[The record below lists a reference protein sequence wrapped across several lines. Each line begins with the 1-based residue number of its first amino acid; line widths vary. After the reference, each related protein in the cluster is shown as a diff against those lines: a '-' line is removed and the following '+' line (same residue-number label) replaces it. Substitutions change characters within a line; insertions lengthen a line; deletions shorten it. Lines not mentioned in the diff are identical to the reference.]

1 MSKRLL
7 SIMLAMLMLF
17 SLLPM
22 SAMAVGDEET
32 GDQSVENDSDLQVG
46 STQIGESGTYW
57 SYDDVTK
64 TLTISGEGMVPGGTG
79 EGGDTHPWD
88 DYEDE
93 ITKLVIVQGVTGT
106 LGSKAFAGMNALTE
120 IQFPNSFTTIGGGA
134 FANCSNLKT
143 VTLPDTITTLSSV
156 AFSNCNNLETLYVRN
171 RDITIPSGAKWTTTT
186 ALPDNLTVYGYQY
199 TNDTRVETTALYN
212 YIQEEND
219 KLTDGT
225 YTSSS
230 PIKFVAYDDPENAT
244 GPIGDTGITWKYTDA
259 TKTLT
264 ISGSGVVSF
273 EREEDGSGTPWYQYR
288 DLIEKVV
295 FEEGVTGVSTTKAFA
310 EMPMLSEI
318 VFCDSL
324 TSLGVGTFANNKSLE
339 TVTLPET
346 LESLGQVVFSN
357 CQNLK
362 SLTVE
367 NPNMSVSAS
376 QWSSDAVPGHGA
388 ADGLVVY
395 CNKWTDAN
403 KNTTTD
409 FYEYVQYNNKNTDS
423 NIIFIALD
431 EQKPVEDGS
440 SISWSYDGDTKTL
453 TITGEGMLSIS
464 DYTTEPWWDI
474 RDSIETVIFGDGVT
488 GSTGTK
494 TFAEMD
500 NLSEVIFSSTF
511 EQLGTGSFASNPNLE
526 SIILPESLESVSTVV
541 FSNCKNLKTIV
552 IKNRTMDAPVNGQW
566 SSPNVNPNV
575 PQNLTV
581 YGYQWTDDTQITETD
596 FYKYVQYQ
604 NTNNGGNINFIAM
617 DDPNATAGVIG
628 DSKTFW
634 SYDDGTKTLT
644 ISGEGMV
651 PGGTGLGADTH
662 PWDKYEDEITKL
674 VIEEGVTGTRSS
686 KAFAGMDALTE
697 IQFPNSFTTIGGGT
711 FANCLALE
719 KVTLPETIEYLSSVV
734 FSNCRS
740 LKELRVENRNID
752 VSCVI
757 DGKLDDGDEE
767 DISTTWSTTG
777 TTPEGLK
784 VYGYENTSKGG
795 DQKTEIY
802 TYINGNSI
810 DFVDLDSYAG
820 DIEDGIKWELKDGT
834 LIINIISGEGEI
846 PDYTEESA
854 APWSDFNSQIKHI
867 VVEKGITAIGANA
880 FSGITDLETAEINR
894 TVAEIDTNA
903 FSGTDEFTI
912 KAKRGSAAL
921 KYANE
926 HENITS
932 DEIVTAN
939 ILFIGNSYTE
949 DAREYLR
956 YVFDQYD
963 FEADVNFG
971 HLYSG
976 GKTVAYYANCARSE
990 TNNSNEYGEGNYDT
1004 TSPRAQEDNSAAGTY
1019 RLTYLKSENGN
1030 VAFTSE
1036 GVKTIKYAMNDME
1049 WDIVIIQGHDVEQ
1062 MYGGTYSNQF
1072 KSNLEYL
1079 TDYIK
1084 SFDSSVEIGYYM
1096 TWRRN
1101 QEDMN
1106 RLKAYW
1112 QMMQEVV
1119 EKNDNVSF
1127 VIPVGTAVENA
1138 RTTFLGELDYTST
1151 GSGFS
1156 KVNLLTG
1163 EKINGTMGNDNNS
1176 GLQRDNT
1183 HMSAVVG
1190 RFLAGYTIGEYL
1202 INHINSMNG
1211 TDFTNKEEI
1220 SEIYSFDTAVGKLPE
1235 LYVDAIKA
1243 SADAAIEKPYQV
1255 ATLTGY
1261 DDPMEPIKAAISTAA
1276 YRFEGIASN
1285 DAMREAIESKLES
1298 LNLLSG
1304 TDTTVTVSAMADGT
1318 FKATVNVQFG
1328 YLSDTVEITGNYTEE
1343 VETPEH
1349 NITINEPNHGSV
1361 TVVESA
1367 STGETVTITVDPDN
1381 GYRLADLTVKDSSG
1395 TELEL
1400 EYIGNGKYTFVM
1412 PEGAVTV
1419 DADFTRI
1426 TNVKPPVDEPDEPE
1440 EPEKDEL
1447 PFVDVDDSDWF
1458 YDAVYY
1464 AYTNGLMDGV
1474 STTQF
1479 APNSNL
1485 TRGMVVT
1492 ILYRLEGEPR
1502 VTGSSGFTDVASGAW
1517 YADPVTWAAANGIV
1531 NGVSDTE
1538 FAPNTDI
1545 TREQLAAILFRYAEY
1560 KGYDVS
1566 GRDSLTGYTDR
1577 GSISAYALDA
1587 MRWAVDEGL
1596 ITGMTATT
1604 IVPQGTATRAQCAT
1618 MLMRFIENIA

>member
-22 SAMAVGDEET
+22 SAMAVGGEET
-32 GDQSVENDSDLQVG
+32 GNQSVENDSDSTVKSNQIVG
-46 STQIGESGTYW
+46 SNTYW
-57 SYDDVTK
+57 SYDESTT
-64 TLTISGEGMVPGGTG
+64 TLTITGTGAVPGQ
-79 EGGDTHPWD
+79 ENMPWGA
-88 DYEDE
+88 YANE
-93 ITKLVIVQGVTGT
+93 ITKLIIGDGITGT
-106 LGSKAFAGMNALTE
+106 TGAKAFAGLRTLQE
-120 IQFPNSFTTIGGGA
+120 IVFPGSFETVGHGA

-143 VTLPDTITTLSSV
+143 VELPATVETLSSV
-156 AFSNCNNLETLYVRN
+156 AFSMCNSLESLYVLNRN
-171 RDITIPSGAKWTTTT
+171 INIPDGATWSTNGR
-186 ALPDNLTVYGYQY
+186 LPNNLTVYGYQFKP
-199 TNDTRVETTALYN
+199 DGSEDTTALYDF
-212 YIQEEND
+212 IQAENS
-219 KLTDGT
+219 KLTTGT
-225 YTSSS
+225 YTGN
-230 PIKFVAYDDPENAT
+230 PIEFVAYDDPKNAT
-244 GPIGDTGITWKYTDA
+244 GTIGDTGIIWKYTDA

-264 ISGSGVVSF
+264 ISGSGDVNF
-273 EREEDGSGTPWYQYR
+273 DRGEDGSDTPWNEYR
-288 DLIEKVV
+288 SQIETVV
-295 FEEGVTGVSTTKAFA
+295 FEEDITGITSTKAFA
-310 EMPMLSEI
+310 EMPKLSEI
-318 VFCDSL
+318 VFPESL
-324 TSLGVGTFANNKSLE
+324 KTLGTGIFASNPSLE
-339 TVTLPET
+339 SVTLPDT
-346 LESLGQVVFSN
+346 LESMAGVVFSN
-357 CQNLK
+357 CMNLK
-362 SLTVE
+362 SLTIE
-367 NPNMSVSAS
+367 NPKLEVPESSM
-376 QWSSDAVPGHGA
+376 WSSDAVPGCVA
-388 ADGLVVY
+388 PDGLIVY
-395 CNKWTDAN
+395 GNKWTDS
-403 KNTTTD
+403 TTTQ
-409 FYEYVQYNNKNTDS
+409 FYQYVQYNNEHGS
-423 NIIFIALD
+423 NILFVALD
-431 EQKPVEDGS
+431 EQTQIEDS
-440 SISWSYDGDTKTL
+440 DLSWSYDESTKTL
-453 TITGEGMLSIS
+453 SITGKGSLSVGETSI
-464 DYTTEPWWDI
+464 PWNEHK
-474 RDSIETVIFGDGVT
+474 SEIETIVFGEGVT
-488 GSTGTK
+488 GSTATK
-494 TFAEMD
+494 TFAGM
-500 NLSEVIFSSTF
+500 NSLKTIVFSSTF
-511 EQLGTGSFASNPNLE
+511 TSLSGSGTFANNP
-526 SIILPESLESVSTVV
+526 SLEYVRLPKTIETLGSVV
-541 FSNCKNLKTIV
+541 FSGTNNLKVLRVDNPDITV
-552 IKNRTMDAPVNGQW
+552 SASPWASDVMNRLPDA
-566 SSPNVNPNV
+566 
-575 PQNLTV
+575 LTV
-581 YGYQWTDDTQITETD
+581 YGYSKNGTTDIYE
-596 FYKYVQYQ
+596 FVKYQ
-604 NTNNGGNINFIAM
+604 NEYDGYTNDITFVAI

-628 DSKTFW
+628 DSNTFW
-634 SYDDGTKTLT
+634 SYDAHTKTLT
-644 ISGEGMV
+644 ITGEGYV
-651 PGGTGLGADTH
+651 PGMQNH
-662 PWDKYEDEITKL
+662 NVPWSKYRDEIETL
-674 VIEEGVTGTRSS
+674 EIEDGIIGTEGY
-686 KAFAGMDALTE
+686 KAFSDLYALKE
-697 IQFPNSFTTIGGGT
+697 INFPSSFISLGHGT

-719 KVTLPETIEYLSSVV
+719 KVTLPETIKYLSSVV

-752 VSCVI
+752 VTCVI
-757 DGKLDDGDEE
+757 DGELDDDDES
-767 DISTTWSTTG
+767 DNSTTWSTMG
-777 TTPEGLK
+777 PAPEGLK
-784 VYGYENTSKGG
+784 VYGYKNTPKGG
-795 DQKTEIY
+795 SEETEIY
-802 TYINGNSI
+802 TYITGNLI
-810 DFVDLDSYAG
+810 KFVDLDSYAG
-820 DIEDGIKWELKDGT
+820 EVGDNLSWIFDGDT
-834 LIINIISGEGEI
+834 LTISGNGEI
-846 PDYTEESA
+846 PNYEAGQT
-854 APWSDFNSQIKHI
+854 PWSAYNNQIKHI
-867 VVEKGITAIGANA
+867 VVEKGITAIGAYA

-894 TVAEIDTNA
+894 TVAEIAANA
-903 FSGTDEFTI
+903 FNTEDSFTI

-956 YVFDQYD
+956 YVFDQYS
-963 FEADVNFG
+963 FGADVNFG

-990 TNNSNEYGEGNYDT
+990 TNNSNDYGDGKYDT
-1004 TSPRAQEDNSAAGTY
+1004 TSPRAQEDGPADGTY
-1019 RLTYLKSENGN
+1019 RLTYLTSTGDS
-1030 VAFTSE
+1030 VAFTSK
-1036 GVKTIKYAMNDME
+1036 GVQTIKYAMNNMD

-1062 MYGGTYSNQF
+1062 MYGGTYSEQF
-1072 KSNLEYL
+1072 KSNLTYL
-1079 TDYIK
+1079 TNYIK
-1084 SFDSSVEIGYYM
+1084 NFDSSVEIGYYM

-1101 QEDMN
+1101 QEDMS
-1106 RLKAYW
+1106 RLDAYW
-1112 QMMQEVV
+1112 KMMQNTVLGD
-1119 EKNDNVSF
+1119 NSNVSF

-1138 RTTFLGELDYTST
+1138 RTTFLGELKYEST
-1151 GSGFS
+1151 GSNFT

-1163 EKINGTMGNDNNS
+1163 ENMSGTMGNDNNS
-1176 GLQRDNT
+1176 GLQRDET

-1202 INHINSMNG
+1202 IDHINKMNG
-1211 TDFTNKEEI
+1211 ADFTNKEKI
-1220 SEIYSFDTAVGKLPE
+1220 TEIYSFDTAIGKLPAM
-1235 LYVDAIKA
+1235 YVDAIKA
-1243 SADAAIEKPYQV
+1243 SADAAIENPYKV
-1255 ATLTGY
+1255 TTLTDY
-1261 DDPMEPIKAAISTAA
+1261 DEPMESIETAIEKATYS
-1276 YRFEGIASN
+1276 FEGIASD
-1285 DAMREAIESKLES
+1285 DALKEAIESKLES

-1304 TDTTVTVSAMADGT
+1304 TDTTVTVSDMADGT

-1349 NITINEPNHGSV
+1349 NITVNEPNHGSV

-1367 STGETVTITVDPDN
+1367 STGETITITVAPDN

-1395 TELEL
+1395 TELEF

-1447 PFVDVDDSDWF
+1447 PFVDVEGGDWF

-1474 STTQF
+1474 SETQF

-1604 IVPQGTATRAQCAT
+1604 IEPQGTATRAQCAA
-1618 MLMRFIENIA
+1618 MLMRFIENVA

>member
-1 MSKRLL
+1 MRKRLL
-7 SIMLAMLMLF
+7 PIILAMLMLL

-22 SAMAVGDEET
+22 SAMAIGDEET
-32 GDQSVENDSDLQVG
+32 GNQSGERDSD
-46 STQIGESGTYW
+46 STVESNRIGDSSTYW
-57 SYDDVTK
+57 SYDESTT
-64 TLTISGEGMVPGGTG
+64 TLTISGSGQVPGGTDD
-79 EGGDTHPWD
+79 GGDTHPWD
-88 DYEDE
+88 GYEDE
-93 ITKLVIVQGVTGT
+93 ITKLVIEQGVTGT
-106 LGSKAFAGMNALTE
+106 QGSKAFAGMNALTE

-143 VTLPDTITTLSSV
+143 VTLPATVETLSSV
-156 AFSNCNNLETLYVRN
+156 AFSNCNSLESLYVCN
-171 RDITIPSGAKWTTTT
+171 RDITIPSGAKWTTTK

-199 TNDTRVETTALYN
+199 TNDTREETTALYN
-212 YIQEEND
+212 YIQAEND

-225 YTSSS
+225 YTSGS

-244 GPIGDTGITWKYTDA
+244 GPIGDTGIIWKYTDA

-273 EREEDGSGTPWYQYR
+273 ERGEDGSGTPWYQYR

-376 QWSSDAVPGHGA
+376 QWSSDAVPGRGA

-395 CNKWTDAN
+395 CNKWTDGTE
-403 KNTTTD
+403 NTTTD
-409 FYEYVQYNNKNTDS
+409 FYDYVQYNNENTNS

-431 EQKPVEDGS
+431 EQEPVADGS

-500 NLSEVIFSSTF
+500 NLSEVIFPSTF

-552 IKNRTMDAPVNGQW
+552 IKNRTMDAPVGGQW

-581 YGYQWTDDTQITETD
+581 YGYRWTDNTQITETD

-604 NTNNGGNINFIAM
+604 NTSNGGNINFIAM

-634 SYDDGTKTLT
+634 SYDDVTKTL
-644 ISGEGMV
+644 IVSGEGMV

-662 PWDKYEDEITKL
+662 PWDKYEDEITRL
-674 VIEEGVTGTRSS
+674 VIEEGVTGTRGS

-719 KVTLPETIEYLSSVV
+719 KVKLPETIEYLSSVV
-734 FSNCRS
+734 FSNCDS

-802 TYINGNSI
+802 TYITGNYI
-810 DFVDLDSYAG
+810 EFVDLDSYAG
-820 DIEDGIKWELKDGT
+820 AIGDNLSWTLDGDT
-834 LIINIISGEGEI
+834 LIISGDGKI
-846 PDYTEESA
+846 PDYNDGQT
-854 APWSDFNSQIKHI
+854 PWYDYNSQIKHI
-867 VVEKGITAIGANA
+867 VIEKGITAIGANA
-880 FSGITDLETAEINR
+880 FSGIKYLKTAEINR
-894 TVAEIDTNA
+894 AVAEIDTNA

-963 FEADVNFG
+963 FDADVNFG

-976 GKTVAYYANCARSE
+976 GKTVAYYANCARNE
-990 TNNSNEYGEGNYDT
+990 TNNSDEYGEGDYDT

-1036 GVKTIKYAMNDME
+1036 GVKTIEYAMNDMD

-1062 MYGGTYSNQF
+1062 MYGGPYSNQF
-1072 KSNLEYL
+1072 KSNLTYL
-1079 TDYIK
+1079 TNYIK

-1096 TWRRN
+1096 TWQRN
-1101 QEDMN
+1101 QEIETGRIN
-1106 RLKAYW
+1106 TYW

-1151 GSGFS
+1151 GSDFS

-1176 GLQRDNT
+1176 GLQRDET

-1202 INHINSMNG
+1202 IDHINKMNG
-1211 TDFTNKEEI
+1211 TDFTIKEEI
-1220 SEIYSFDTAVGKLPE
+1220 SEIYSFDTAIGKLPE
-1235 LYVDAIKA
+1235 LYVDAIKD
-1243 SADAAIEKPYQV
+1243 SADAAIKEPYAV
-1255 ATLTGY
+1255 TTLTGY
-1261 DDPMEPIKAAISTAA
+1261 DEPMEPIKAAISTAA
-1276 YRFEGIASN
+1276 YSFEGIASN

-1328 YLSDTVEITGNYTEE
+1328 YLSDTVEITGSYTEE

-1349 NITINEPNHGSV
+1349 NITVNEPNHGSV

-1367 STGETVTITVDPDN
+1367 STGETVTITVNPDN
-1381 GYRLADLTVKDSSG
+1381 GYRLADLTVEDAAG
-1395 TELEL
+1395 NELEL

-1412 PEGAVTV
+1412 PAGSVTV

-1426 TNVKPPVDEPDEPE
+1426 NNVRPPVDEPDEPE
-1440 EPEKDEL
+1440 EPQETEL
-1447 PFVDVDDSDWF
+1447 PFADVDEGDWF

-1464 AYTNGLMDGV
+1464 AYTNGLMDGT
-1474 STTQF
+1474 SDTTF
-1479 APNSNL
+1479 EPNSNM
-1485 TRGMVVT
+1485 TRAMLVT
-1492 ILYRLEGEPR
+1492 ILWRMEGEP
-1502 VTGSSGFTDVASGAW
+1502 VVNYLMPFADVDSGAW
-1517 YADPVTWAAANGIV
+1517 YAEAVRWASSEGIV
-1531 NGVSDTE
+1531 EGVSDTS
-1538 FAPNTDI
+1538 FAPNAEI
-1545 TREQLAAILFRYAEY
+1545 TREQLAAILWRYAGEPASSY
-1560 KGYDVS
+1560 NLSAFTDAGSVS
-1566 GRDSLTGYTDR
+1566 EWAGT
-1577 GSISAYALDA
+1577 A
-1587 MRWAVDEGL
+1587 MRWAVENGV
-1596 ITGMTATT
+1596 ISGVTANTL
-1604 IVPQGTATRAQCAT
+1604 VPQGAATRAQCAA
-1618 MLMRFIENIA
+1618 MLMRFIENT

>member
-17 SLLPM
+17 SLLTM
-22 SAMAVGDEET
+22 SAIAIGDEET
-32 GDQSVENDSDLQVG
+32 GNQSVERGSDSTVE
-46 STQIGESGTYW
+46 SNRIGDSSTYW
-57 SYDDVTK
+57 SYDKSTK

-88 DYEDE
+88 ECEDE
-93 ITKLVIVQGVTGT
+93 ITKLVIEENVTGT
-106 LGSKAFAGMNALTE
+106 RGSKAFAGMDALTE

-143 VTLPDTITTLSSV
+143 VTLPATVETLSSV
-156 AFSNCNNLETLYVRN
+156 AFSNCNALELLCVLNKNISVT
-171 RDITIPSGAKWTTTT
+171 DDAKWSTNSR
-186 ALPDNLTVYGYQY
+186 LPDNLTVYGYQY
-199 TNDTRVETTALYN
+199 TDDNTDHTALYN
-212 YIQEEND
+212 FIQRENG
-219 KLTDGT
+219 KLSSGE
-225 YTSSS
+225 YTGSL
-230 PIKFVAYDDPENAT
+230 ITFIAYDDPDNASGVVDGT
-244 GPIGDTGITWKYTDA
+244 SITWKYTA
-259 TKTLT
+259 GTRTLT
-264 ISGSGVVSF
+264 IFGSGDVRFV
-273 EREEDGSGTPWYQYR
+273 RGEDGSGTPWYQYR

-409 FYEYVQYNNKNTDS
+409 FYNYVQYNNKNTDS

-431 EQKPVEDGS
+431 EQEPVAEGS

-464 DYTTEPWWDI
+464 DYEAEPWWDI

-500 NLSEVIFSSTF
+500 NLSEVIFPSTF

-526 SIILPESLESVSTVV
+526 SIILPESLKSVSTVV
-541 FSNCKNLKTIV
+541 FSNCMNLKTIV
-552 IKNRTMDAPVNGQW
+552 IKNRTMDAPVDGQW
-566 SSPNVNPNV
+566 SSPNVKPNV

-581 YGYQWTDDTQITETD
+581 YGYRWTDDTQRTETD

-604 NTNNGGNINFIAM
+604 NTNNGGNIKFIAM

-634 SYDDGTKTLT
+634 SYDDVTKTLT
-644 ISGEGMV
+644 VSGEGMV

-662 PWDKYEDEITKL
+662 PWDKYEDEITRL
-674 VIEEGVTGTRSS
+674 VIEEGVTGTRGS

-734 FSNCRS
+734 FSNCDS

-777 TTPEGLK
+777 TTPAGLK
-784 VYGYENTSKGG
+784 VYGYENTFKGG
-795 DQKTEIY
+795 NEKTEIY
-802 TYINGNSI
+802 TYINGNNI
-810 DFVDLDSYAG
+810 YFVDLDSYAG
-820 DIEDGIKWELKDGT
+820 DIGENLSWTFDGDT
-834 LIINIISGEGEI
+834 LTISGDGEI
-846 PDYTEESA
+846 PDYNDGQT
-854 APWSDFNSQIKHI
+854 PWSDYNIQIKHI
-867 VVEKGITAIGANA
+867 VVEKGITAIGAYA

-894 TVAEIDTNA
+894 TVAEIAANA
-903 FSGTDEFTI
+903 FNTEDSFTI

-921 KYANE
+921 EYANA
-926 HENITS
+926 HDNIKT

-956 YVFDQYD
+956 YVFDQYS
-963 FEADVNFG
+963 FGADVNFG

-990 TNNSNEYGEGNYDT
+990 TNNNNDYGDGKYDT
-1004 TSPRAQEDNSAAGTY
+1004 TSPRAQEDDSAAGTY
-1019 RLTYLKSENGN
+1019 RLTYLTSTGDS
-1030 VAFTSE
+1030 VAFTPK
-1036 GVKTIKYAMNDME
+1036 GVQTIEYAMNDTD

-1062 MYGGTYSNQF
+1062 MYDGEYADEFS
-1072 KSNLEYL
+1072 SNLTYL
-1079 TDYIK
+1079 TNYIK

-1096 TWRRN
+1096 TWQRN
-1101 QEDMN
+1101 QEIVTERIN
-1106 RLKAYW
+1106 SYW
-1112 QMMQEVV
+1112 QMMEKVV
-1119 EKNDNVSF
+1119 EENNNVSF

-1190 RFLAGYTIGEYL
+1190 RFLAGYTIGECL
-1202 INHINSMNG
+1202 IGHINKMTG
-1211 TDFTNKEEI
+1211 TDFTGKEEI
-1220 SEIYSFDTAVGKLPE
+1220 SEIYSFDTAIGKLPAM
-1235 LYVDAIKA
+1235 YVDAIKD
-1243 SADAAIEKPYQV
+1243 SADAAIENPYKV
-1255 ATLTGY
+1255 TTLTDY
-1261 DDPMEPIKAAISTAA
+1261 DEPMESIEAAISTAA
-1276 YRFEGIASN
+1276 YSFEGIASN
-1285 DAMREAIESKLES
+1285 DAMREAIESELGN

-1304 TDTTVTVSAMADGT
+1304 TDTTVTVSDMADGT

-1328 YLSDTVEITGNYTEE
+1328 YLSDMVEITGSYTEE

-1349 NITINEPNHGSV
+1349 NITVNEPNHGSV

-1367 STGETVTITVDPDN
+1367 STGETVTITVDPDS

-1426 TNVKPPVDEPDEPE
+1426 TNVKPPVDEPE
-1440 EPEKDEL
+1440 EPQETEL

-1458 YDAVYY
+1458 YDSVYY
-1464 AYTNGLMDGV
+1464 VYTNGLMDGV

>member
-22 SAMAVGDEET
+22 SAMAIGDEGT

-57 SYDDVTK
+57 SYDEDTK

-79 EGGDTHPWD
+79 TGADKHPWD
-88 DYEDE
+88 EHEGE
-93 ITKLVIVQGVTGT
+93 ITKLVIKEGVTGT
-106 LGSKAFAGMNALTE
+106 RGPKAFAGMGALTE
-120 IQFPNSFTTIGGGA
+120 IQFPNSFTTIGDGA

-143 VTLPDTITTLSSV
+143 VTLPATVKTLSSV
-156 AFSNCNNLETLYVRN
+156 AFSNCNSLESLYVCN
-171 RDITIPSGAKWTTTT
+171 RDITIPSGAKWTTTK

-199 TNDTRVETTALYN
+199 TDDTREKTTALYN
-212 YIQEEND
+212 YIQAENA
-219 KLTDGT
+219 KLADAT
-225 YTSSS
+225 YTSGN
-230 PIKFVAYDDPENAT
+230 PIEFVAYDDPENAT
-244 GPIGDTGITWKYTDA
+244 GTIVGSNITWKYTDA

-273 EREEDGSGTPWYQYR
+273 ERGVDGSGTPWYQYR

-318 VFCDSL
+318 VFPESL
-324 TSLGVGTFANNKSLE
+324 KTLGTGIFASNKSLE

-376 QWSSDAVPGHGA
+376 QWSSDAVPGRGA

-409 FYEYVQYNNKNTDS
+409 FYNYVQYNNKNTDS

-431 EQKPVEDGS
+431 EQEPVADGS
-440 SISWSYDGDTKTL
+440 SISWSYDDDTKTL
-453 TITGEGMLSIS
+453 TITGEGVLSIS
-464 DYTTEPWWDI
+464 KYQEAPWNNI
-474 RDSIETVIFGDGVT
+474 RDEVETVVFGEGVT

-494 TFAEMD
+494 TFAEMN
-500 NLSEVIFSSTF
+500 NLSEVIFPSTF
-511 EQLGTGSFASNPNLE
+511 KKLGTGTFASDPSLE
-526 SIILPESLESVSTVV
+526 HITLPESLESIGPVV
-541 FSNCKNLKTIV
+541 FSNCQNLKTIV
-552 IKNRTMDAPVNGQW
+552 IKNRTMDAPTTDKW
-566 SSPNVNPNV
+566 SSDTVSPNV

-581 YGYQWTDDTQITETD
+581 YGYQWTDDTKRTETD
-596 FYKYVQYQ
+596 FYQYVTWQ
-604 NTNNGGNINFIAM
+604 NGQNDGNITFIAL

-651 PGGTGLGADTH
+651 PGGTGLGSDTH
-662 PWDKYEDEITKL
+662 PWDKYEDEIIKL
-674 VIEEGVTGTRSS
+674 VIEEGVTGTRGV

-719 KVTLPETIEYLSSVV
+719 KVTLPETVEYLSSVV

-767 DISTTWSTTG
+767 GISPTWSTTG

-795 DQKTEIY
+795 NEKTEIY
-802 TYINGNSI
+802 TYINGNGI

-820 DIEDGIKWELKDGT
+820 DIEDGIKWELNDGT
-834 LIINIISGEGEI
+834 LIISGEGEI
-846 PDYTEESA
+846 PDYIEEST

-894 TVAEIDTNA
+894 TVAEIAANA
-903 FSGTDEFTI
+903 FNTEDSFTI

-921 KYANE
+921 EYADT
-926 HENITS
+926 HDNIET

-956 YVFDQYD
+956 YVFDQYS
-963 FEADVNFG
+963 FGADVNFG

-976 GKTVAYYANCARSE
+976 GKTVAYYANCARNE
-990 TNNSNEYGEGNYDT
+990 TNNSDEYGEGDYDT

-1019 RLTYLKSENGN
+1019 RLTYLKSEKGN

-1036 GVKTIKYAMNDME
+1036 GVKTIEYAMNDMD

-1062 MYGGTYSNQF
+1062 MYDGEYADEFS
-1072 KSNLEYL
+1072 SNLTYL
-1079 TDYIK
+1079 TNYIK

-1096 TWRRN
+1096 TWQRN
-1101 QEDMN
+1101 QEIGTGRIN
-1106 RLKAYW
+1106 GYW
-1112 QMMQEVV
+1112 QMMENVV
-1119 EKNDNVSF
+1119 EKNNNVSF

-1138 RTTFLGELDYTST
+1138 RTTFLGELKYEST
-1151 GSGFS
+1151 GSNFT

-1163 EKINGTMGNDNNS
+1163 KNMSGTMRNDNNS
-1176 GLQRDNT
+1176 GLQRDET

-1202 INHINSMNG
+1202 INHINSMIG
-1211 TDFTNKEEI
+1211 ADFTSTEEI
-1220 SEIYSFDTAVGKLPE
+1220 TEIYSFDTDIGKLPAM
-1235 LYVDAIKA
+1235 YVDAIKA
-1243 SADAAIEKPYQV
+1243 SADAVIEKPYQV

-1261 DDPMEPIKAAISTAA
+1261 DDPMESIETAIEKATYS
-1276 YRFEGIASN
+1276 FEGIASN
-1285 DAMREAIESKLES
+1285 DALKKAIESKLGN

-1304 TDTTVTVSAMADGT
+1304 TDTTVTVLAMENDAFT
-1318 FKATVNVQFG
+1318 ATVNVRFG
-1328 YLSDTVEITGNYTEE
+1328 YLSGSVEITGSYTEE
-1343 VETPEH
+1343 VETPKH
-1349 NITINEPNHGSV
+1349 NITVNEPNHGSV

-1367 STGETVTITVDPDN
+1367 STGETVTITVDPDS
-1381 GYRLADLTVKDSSG
+1381 GYRLADLTVKDRSG

-1502 VTGSSGFTDVASGAW
+1502 VTGSSGFSDVASGAW

-1531 NGVSDTE
+1531 NGVSGTE

>member
-1 MSKRLL
+1 M
-7 SIMLAMLMLF
+7 
-17 SLLPM
+17 PW
-22 SAMAVGDEET
+22 GD
-32 GDQSVENDSDLQVG
+32 DAS
-46 STQIGESGTYW
+46 
-57 SYDDVTK
+57 
-64 TLTISGEGMVPGGTG
+64 
-79 EGGDTHPWD
+79 
-88 DYEDE
+88 E
-93 ITKLVIVQGVTGT
+93 ITKLIIDRGITGT
-106 LGSKAFAGMNALTE
+106 TVAKAFAGLTALQE
-120 IQFPNSFTTIGGGA
+120 IQFPDSFATVGHGA

-143 VTLPDTITTLSSV
+143 VKLPATVDTLSSV
-156 AFSNCNNLETLYVRN
+156 AFSNCNSLESLYVLNRN
-171 RDITIPSGAKWTTTT
+171 INIPDGATWSTNGR
-186 ALPDNLTVYGYQY
+186 LPNNLTVYGYQFKS
-199 TNDTRVETTALYN
+199 DGSEDTTALYDF
-212 YIQEEND
+212 IQQENA
-219 KLTDGT
+219 KLKLESDGK
-225 YTSSS
+225 YTGN
-230 PIKFVAYDDPENAT
+230 PIKFVAYDDPENET
-244 GPIGDTGITWKYTDA
+244 GTIVGSNITWKYTDA
-259 TKTLT
+259 TRTLT
-264 ISGSGVVSF
+264 ISGSGDVNF
-273 EREEDGSGTPWYQYR
+273 DRGEDGSDTPWNEYR
-288 DLIEKVV
+288 SQIETVV
-295 FEEGVTGVSTTKAFA
+295 FEEDITGITSTKAFA
-310 EMPMLSEI
+310 EMPKLSEI
-318 VFCDSL
+318 VFPESL
-324 TSLGVGTFANNKSLE
+324 KTLGTGIFASNPSLE
-339 TVTLPET
+339 SVTLPDT
-346 LESLGQVVFSN
+346 LESMAGVVFSN
-357 CQNLK
+357 CMNLK
-362 SLTVE
+362 SLTIE
-367 NPNMSVSAS
+367 NPKLEVPESSM
-376 QWSSDAVPGHGA
+376 WSSDAVPGCVA
-388 ADGLVVY
+388 PDGLIVY
-395 CNKWTDAN
+395 GNKWTDESE
-403 KNTTTD
+403 TTATQ
-409 FYEYVQYNNKNTDS
+409 FYQYVQYNNNNGS
-423 NIIFIALD
+423 NILFVALD
-431 EQKPVEDGS
+431 EQEQIEGS
-440 SISWSYDGDTKTL
+440 DLSWSYDDATKTL
-453 TITGEGMLSIS
+453 SITGDGMLNIGSS
-464 DYTTEPWWDI
+464 ELPWNAYKS
-474 RDSIETVIFGDGVT
+474 SIETIVFGEGVT
-488 GSTGTK
+488 GTAGIQ
-494 TFAEMD
+494 TFAGMSSLQ
-500 NLSEVIFSSTF
+500 NIVFPSTF
-511 EQLGTGSFASNPNLE
+511 TDLTGVGTFSNNPSLE
-526 SIILPESLESVSTVV
+526 YVRLPETIEKLGSVV
-541 FSNCKNLKTIV
+541 FSGTNNLKVLRVDNPDLDVNTSQWASDAM
-552 IKNRTMDAPVNGQW
+552 NRLPDA
-566 SSPNVNPNV
+566 
-575 PQNLTV
+575 LTV
-581 YGYQWTDDTQITETD
+581 YGYSKDCTTDIYE
-596 FYKYVQYQ
+596 FVKYQ
-604 NTNNGGNINFIAM
+604 NEYAGYTNDITFVAI

-628 DSKTFW
+628 DSNTFW
-634 SYDDGTKTLT
+634 SYDAGTKTLT
-644 ISGEGMV
+644 ITGEGYV
-651 PGGTGLGADTH
+651 PGMQNHDV
-662 PWDKYEDEITKL
+662 PWSKYKDEIVTL
-674 VIEEGVTGTRSS
+674 EIEDGIIGTEGY
-686 KAFAGMDALTE
+686 KAFSDLYALKE
-697 IQFPNSFTTIGGGT
+697 INFPSSFISLGHGT

-757 DGKLDDGDEE
+757 DGELDDGDEE

-795 DQKTEIY
+795 NQKTEIY
-802 TYINGNSI
+802 TYITGNSI
-810 DFVDLDSYAG
+810 KFVDLDSYAG
-820 DIEDGIKWELKDGT
+820 DIEGGIKWELEDGT
-834 LIINIISGEGEI
+834 LIISGEGEI

-854 APWSDFNSQIKHI
+854 APWSGYNSQIKHI
-867 VVEKGITAIGANA
+867 VVEKGIAAIGANA
-880 FSGITDLETAEINR
+880 FSEITDLETVEINR
-894 TVAEIDTNA
+894 TVAEIDRNA

-921 KYANE
+921 DYADA

-963 FEADVNFG
+963 FGADVNFG

-990 TNNSNEYGEGNYDT
+990 TDNSDEYGEGDYDT
-1004 TSPRAQEDNSAAGTY
+1004 TSPRAFEDDDSGFNADNLKLNY
-1019 RLTYLKSENGN
+1019 YLSVEESI
-1030 VAFTSE
+1030 AFTSQ
-1036 GVKTIKYAMNDME
+1036 GVKTIANVMNSED

-1096 TWRRN
+1096 TWQRN
-1101 QEDMN
+1101 QEIGTERIN
-1106 RLKAYW
+1106 SYW
-1112 QMMQEVV
+1112 QMMEKVV
-1119 EKNDNVSF
+1119 EKNNNVSF

-1138 RTTFLGELDYTST
+1138 RTTFLGELKYEST
-1151 GSGFS
+1151 GSNFT

-1163 EKINGTMGNDNNS
+1163 ENMSGTMRNDNNS
-1176 GLQRDNT
+1176 GLQRDET

-1202 INHINSMNG
+1202 INHINSMIG
-1211 TDFTNKEEI
+1211 ADFTNKEEI
-1220 SEIYSFDTAVGKLPE
+1220 SEIYSFDTDIGKLPAM
-1235 LYVDAIKA
+1235 YVDAIKA

-1276 YRFEGIASN
+1276 YSFEGIASN
-1285 DAMREAIESKLES
+1285 DAMREAIESKLGN
-1298 LNLLSG
+1298 LNLSNG
-1304 TDTTVTVSAMADGT
+1304 AATTVTVSAMENGAFT
-1318 FKATVNVQFG
+1318 ATVNVRFG
-1328 YLSDTVEITGNYTEE
+1328 YLSGSVEITGSYTKE

-1349 NITINEPNHGSV
+1349 NITVNEPNHGSV
-1361 TVVESA
+1361 TVVKSA
-1367 STGETVTITVDPDN
+1367 STGETVTITVEPDN
-1381 GYRLADLTVKDSSG
+1381 GYRLADLTVKNSSG
-1395 TELEL
+1395 TELKL

-1538 FAPNTDI
+1538 YAPNTDI

>member
-22 SAMAVGDEET
+22 SAMAIGDEET
-32 GDQSVENDSDLQVG
+32 GNQSVERGSDSTVRSNLIGG
-46 STQIGESGTYW
+46 SKTFW
-57 SYDDVTK
+57 SYVESTK
-64 TLTISGEGMVPGGTG
+64 TLTISGGGMVPGGTG
-79 EGGDTHPWD
+79 SGADTHPWD
-88 DYEDE
+88 QYEND
-93 ITKLVIVQGVTGT
+93 ITKLVIEDGITGT
-106 LGSKAFAGMNALTE
+106 QGSKAFAGLKALTE
-120 IQFPNSFTTIGGGA
+120 ITFGEDFTTVGGGA
-134 FANCSNLKT
+134 FANCSALKT
-143 VTLPDTITTLSSV
+143 VTLPKTVNTLSSV
-156 AFSNCNNLETLYVRN
+156 AFSNCNNLETLYVCN
-171 RDITIPSGAKWTTTT
+171 RDITIPSGARWTTTN

-199 TNDTRVETTALYN
+199 TDDTRGETTALYK
-212 YIQEEND
+212 YIQAENG
-219 KLTDGT
+219 KLTDDT
-225 YTSSS
+225 YTGGN
-230 PIKFVAYDDPENAT
+230 PIEFVAYDDPKNAT
-244 GPIGDTGITWKYTDA
+244 GTIVGSNITWKYTDA

-273 EREEDGSGTPWYQYR
+273 ERGEDGSGTPWYQYR

-324 TSLGVGTFANNKSLE
+324 ESLGVGTFANNKSLE
-339 TVTLPET
+339 TVTLPKT
-346 LESLGQVVFSN
+346 LKSLGQVVFSN

-376 QWSSDAVPGHGA
+376 QWSSDAVPGRGA

-409 FYEYVQYNNKNTDS
+409 FYDYVQYNNANTNS

-431 EQKPVEDGS
+431 EQKPVADGS
-440 SISWSYDGDTKTL
+440 SISWSYDDATKTL
-453 TITGEGMLSIS
+453 SITGEGALSIS
-464 DYTTEPWWDI
+464 KYQEAPWKDI
-474 RDSIETVIFGDGVT
+474 RDEVETVVFGEGIT

-500 NLSEVIFSSTF
+500 KLSEVIFPSTF
-511 EQLGTGSFASNPNLE
+511 KKLGTGTFASDQSLE
-526 SIILPESLESVSTVV
+526 HITLPESLESIGTVV
-541 FSNCKNLKTIV
+541 FSNCQNLKTIV
-552 IKNRTMDAPVNGQW
+552 IKNRTMDAPTTGEW
-566 SSPNVNPNV
+566 SSETVSPNV

-581 YGYQWTDDTQITETD
+581 YGYQWTDDTKGTETD
-596 FYKYVQYQ
+596 FYQYVAWQ
-604 NTNNGGNINFIAM
+604 NRQNGGNITFIAL

-628 DSKTFW
+628 DSNTFW
-634 SYDDGTKTLT
+634 SYDADTKTLT
-644 ISGEGMV
+644 ITGEGYV
-651 PGGTGLGADTH
+651 PGMQNHDVPWSKYKDKIETLEIEDGIIGT
-662 PWDKYEDEITKL
+662 
-674 VIEEGVTGTRSS
+674 EGY
-686 KAFAGMDALTE
+686 KAFSDLYALKE
-697 IQFPNSFTTIGGGT
+697 INFPSSFISLGHGT

-757 DGKLDDGDEE
+757 DGVLDDGGEE

-777 TTPEGLK
+777 TAPEGLK
-784 VYGYENTSKGG
+784 VYGYANTSKDGNE
-795 DQKTEIY
+795 KTEIY
-802 TYINGNSI
+802 TYINGNNI
-810 DFVDLDSYAG
+810 YFVDLDSYAG
-820 DIEDGIKWELKDGT
+820 DIEDGIKWELEDGT
-834 LIINIISGEGEI
+834 LIISGEGEI

-880 FSGITDLETAEINR
+880 FSEINDLETAEINR
-894 TVAEIDTNA
+894 TVSKIEEGAFNAEDN
-903 FSGTDEFTI
+903 FTI
-912 KAKRGSAAL
+912 RAKRGSAAL

-926 HENITS
+926 HDNITPE
-932 DEIVTAN
+932 EIVTAN

-963 FEADVNFG
+963 FDADVNFG

-990 TNNSNEYGEGNYDT
+990 TNNSNNYGNGKYDT
-1004 TSPRAQEDNSAAGTY
+1004 TSPRAQEDDSADGTY

-1036 GVKTIKYAMNDME
+1036 GVKTIEYAMNDMD

-1062 MYGGTYSNQF
+1062 MYGGKYANEFS
-1072 KSNLEYL
+1072 SNLTYL
-1079 TDYIK
+1079 TNYIK

-1101 QEDMN
+1101 QEGLD
-1106 RLKAYW
+1106 RLEAYW
-1112 QMMQEVV
+1112 DTMKKIVLAS
-1119 EKNDNVSF
+1119 DSNVSF

-1138 RTTFLGELDYTST
+1138 RTTFLGELKYTST
-1151 GSGFS
+1151 DSNFT

-1163 EKINGTMGNDNNS
+1163 ENMSGTMGNDNNS
-1176 GLQRDNT
+1176 GLQRDET

-1211 TDFTNKEEI
+1211 TNFTSTEEI
-1220 SEIYSFDTAVGKLPE
+1220 SEIYSFDTDIGKLPAM
-1235 LYVDAIKA
+1235 YVDAIKA
-1243 SADAAIEKPYQV
+1243 SADAAIKEPYTV
-1255 ATLTGY
+1255 TTLTGY
-1261 DDPMEPIKAAISTAA
+1261 DDPMESIKAAISTDA
-1276 YRFEGIASN
+1276 YSFEGIASN
-1285 DAMREAIESKLES
+1285 DALKEAIESKLGN

-1328 YLSDTVEITGNYTEE
+1328 YLFDTVEITGIYTEE

-1349 NITINEPNHGSV
+1349 NITVNEPNHGSV

-1447 PFVDVDDSDWF
+1447 PFVDVEGGDWF
-1458 YDAVYY
+1458 YDSVYY
-1464 AYTNGLMDGV
+1464 VYANGLMDGV
-1474 STTQF
+1474 ENNRF
-1479 APNSNL
+1479 APNTATNRAML
-1485 TRGMVVT
+1485 AT
-1492 ILYRLEGEPR
+1492 ILYRLAGQPDVSGEMP
-1502 VTGSSGFTDVASGAW
+1502 FTDVAAGTW
-1517 YADPVTWAAANGIV
+1517 YTDAVLWAAQNGIV
-1531 NGVSDTE
+1531 NGLGENT
-1538 FAPNTDI
+1538 FAPMNTL
-1545 TREQLAAILFRYAEY
+1545 TREQLVTMLYRYAEAE
-1560 KGYDVS
+1560 GYDVS
-1566 GRDSLTGYTDR
+1566 AAADLSGYPDADKVQT
-1577 GSISAYALDA
+1577 YAQEA
-1587 MRWAVDEGL
+1587 MSWAVAEG
-1596 ITGMTATT
+1596 IVAGMDD
-1604 IVPQGTATRAQCAT
+1604 GTLNPAGNATRAQIAT
-1618 MLMRFIENIA
+1618 ILMRFCEGVVK

>member
-22 SAMAVGDEET
+22 SAMAIGDEET
-32 GDQSVENDSDLQVG
+32 GDRSVENDSDLQVKSNQIVG
-46 STQIGESGTYW
+46 SSTYW
-57 SYDDVTK
+57 SYDERTT
-64 TLTISGEGMVPGGTG
+64 TLTITGTGAVPGQ
-79 EGGDTHPWD
+79 ENMPWNSCANK
-88 DYEDE
+88 
-93 ITKLVIVQGVTGT
+93 ITKLIIDGGITGT
-106 LGSKAFAGMNALTE
+106 TGVKAFAGLTTLQE
-120 IQFPNSFTTIGGGA
+120 IVFPNSFATVGHGA
-134 FANCSNLKT
+134 FANCSNLET
-143 VTLPDTITTLSSV
+143 VTLPATITTLSSV
-156 AFSNCNNLETLYVRN
+156 AFSNCNRLESLYVLNRN
-171 RDITIPSGAKWTTTT
+171 INIPDGATWSTNRH
-186 ALPDNLTVYGYQY
+186 LPDNLTVYGYQY
-199 TNDTRVETTALYN
+199 TDDTREKTTALYN
-212 YIQEEND
+212 YIQAENAKLELESDD
-219 KLTDGT
+219 K
-225 YTSSS
+225 YTGSL
-230 PIKFVAYDDPENAT
+230 IEFVAYDDPNNAT
-244 GPIGDTGITWKYTDA
+244 GTIVGTNITWEYTDA

-264 ISGSGVVSF
+264 ISGSGDVSF
-273 EREEDGSGTPWYQYR
+273 VRGEDGSGTPWYQYR
-288 DLIEKVV
+288 DLIKKVV

-318 VFCDSL
+318 VFPESL
-324 TSLGVGTFANNKSLE
+324 KTLGTGIFASNQSLE
-339 TVTLPET
+339 SVRLPDTLN
-346 LESLGQVVFSN
+346 SMAGVVFSN
-357 CQNLK
+357 CMNLK
-362 SLTVE
+362 SLTIE
-367 NPNMSVSAS
+367 NPNLEVPENSM
-376 QWSSDAVPGHGA
+376 WSSDAVPGCVA
-388 ADGLVVY
+388 PDGLIVY
-395 CNKWTDAN
+395 GNKWTDSN
-403 KNTTTD
+403 KEATTQ
-409 FYEYVQYNNKNTDS
+409 FYQYVQYNNEHGS
-423 NIIFIALD
+423 NILFVALD
-431 EQKPVEDGS
+431 EQAQIEGS
-440 SISWSYDGDTKTL
+440 DLSWSYDDATKTLSITGEGTLSIVRDNVPWGTYKGEVETIVFGEGVTGSTGLQTFSSMNNLKNIVFSSSFTDLSGTGTFSNNTSLEYVRLPETIERLGFVVFSGTNNLKVLRVDNPDLDVNTSQWASDAMKRLPDNLTVYGHSKDGTTDIYKFVKFQNDFEAYTNDITFVAIDDPNTTAGVIGDSNTFWSYDEATKTL
-453 TITGEGMLSIS
+453 TITGEGYVPGMQNH
-464 DYTTEPWWDI
+464 DVPWSKYKDE
-474 RDSIETVIFGDGVT
+474 IET
-488 GSTGTK
+488 
-494 TFAEMD
+494 
-500 NLSEVIFSSTF
+500 
-511 EQLGTGSFASNPNLE
+511 LE
-526 SIILPESLESVSTVV
+526 
-541 FSNCKNLKTIV
+541 
-552 IKNRTMDAPVNGQW
+552 
-566 SSPNVNPNV
+566 
-575 PQNLTV
+575 
-581 YGYQWTDDTQITETD
+581 
-596 FYKYVQYQ
+596 
-604 NTNNGGNINFIAM
+604 IA
-617 DDPNATAGVIG
+617 
-628 DSKTFW
+628 
-634 SYDDGTKTLT
+634 
-644 ISGEGMV
+644 
-651 PGGTGLGADTH
+651 
-662 PWDKYEDEITKL
+662 
-674 VIEEGVTGTRSS
+674 EGVTGTEGY
-686 KAFAGMDALTE
+686 KAFSDLYALKE
-697 IQFPNSFTTIGGGT
+697 INFPSSFISLGHGT

-740 LKELRVENRNID
+740 LQELRVENRNID
-752 VSCVI
+752 VTCVI
-757 DGKLDDGDEE
+757 NGELVNGETDLEN
-767 DISTTWSTTG
+767 TWSTMG
-777 TTPEGLK
+777 QKPPEGLK
-784 VYGYENTSKGG
+784 VYGYRYTVKGG
-795 DQKTEIY
+795 EAETEIY
-802 TYINGNSI
+802 TYINGNKI
-810 DFVDLDSYAG
+810 EFVDLDNYAG
-820 DIEDGIKWELKDGT
+820 NIEGNIKWELVGDT
-834 LIINIISGEGEI
+834 LTVSGEGEI
-846 PDYTEESA
+846 PAYSTDSP
-854 APWSDFNSQIKHI
+854 APWADYAEQIKHI

-880 FSGITDLETAEINR
+880 FIGITDLETAEINR
-894 TVAEIDTNA
+894 TVSEIDNSA
-903 FSGTDEFTI
+903 FSSTDEFTI

-921 KYANE
+921 DYAYA
-926 HENITS
+926 HGNIET

-956 YVFDQYD
+956 YVFDQYN
-963 FEADVNFG
+963 FGADVNFG

-976 GKTVAYYANCARSE
+976 GKTVAYYANCARKEAGE
-990 TNNSNEYGEGNYDT
+990 TSSYDT
-1004 TSPRAQEDNSAAGTY
+1004 TSPRSDGDDNSSTFDPDTLT
-1019 RLTYLKSENGN
+1019 LTYYTSTDDA

-1036 GVKTIKYAMNDME
+1036 GVRTIEYAMKDMD

-1062 MYGGTYSNQF
+1062 VYDGTHSQQF

-1079 TDYIK
+1079 TNYIK

-1101 QEDMN
+1101 QEGLD
-1106 RLKAYW
+1106 RLEAYW
-1112 QMMQEVV
+1112 NTM
-1119 EKNDNVSF
+1119 KNIVLASNSNVSF

-1151 GSGFS
+1151 DSNFT

-1163 EKINGTMGNDNNS
+1163 ENVSGTMENDNNS
-1176 GLQRDNT
+1176 GLQRDET

-1202 INHINSMNG
+1202 INRINSMNG
-1211 TDFTNKEEI
+1211 TDFTSKEEI
-1220 SEIYSFDTAVGKLPE
+1220 TEIYSFDTDIGKLPAM
-1235 LYVDAIKA
+1235 YVDAIKA
-1243 SADAAIEKPYQV
+1243 SADAAIKNSYQV
-1255 ATLTGY
+1255 TTLTDY
-1261 DDPMEPIKAAISTAA
+1261 DNPMESIKAAISTAA
-1276 YRFEGIASN
+1276 YSFEGIASN

-1328 YLSDTVEITGNYTEE
+1328 YLSDTVEITGSYTEE
-1343 VETPEH
+1343 VETPEY
-1349 NITINEPNHGSV
+1349 NITVNEPNHGSV
-1361 TVVESA
+1361 TVVKSA
-1367 STGETVTITVDPDN
+1367 STGETVTITVNPDN

-1447 PFVDVDDSDWF
+1447 PFVDVEGGDWF

-1538 FAPNTDI
+1538 YAPNTDI